1 MSTKEIVIPLGLGPT
16 QLFIV
21 MIFIIIVYVALSMYN
36 PNDRFMTAALST
48 LGVTFFFL
56 VYYGWN
62 IKESLVD
69 YEHAPGLGASDHY
82 LRPAENSGLNMDD
95 QDRHLSKQGNIS
107 WEDDA
112 GPVTQT
118 DRDILMESNDFD
130 NSDIVSAYTEGASQT
145 HVPLEGSSS
154 DFHSVHQL
162 AYPKH
167 PGYETGDGP
176 TDLMYSEYQ
185 VPLSD
190 RAINMD
196 DKIARKQHHR
206 ADMNKKAIDGAVRAT
221 RDQFKRFFSNE
232 LAEADAEPWW
242 EGGDTDKETDFKY

>member
-21 MIFIIIVYVALSMYN
+21 IIFIIIVYVAISMYN
-36 PNDRFMTAALST
+36 PNDGFMTAALSA
-48 LGVTFFFL
+48 LGVSFFFL

-69 YEHAPGLGASDHY
+69 YEHAPS
-82 LRPAENSGLNMDD
+82 LRKADISVLRDGRLNMDD
-95 QDRHLSKQGNIS
+95 QDRHLSKRGNIS

-118 DRDILMESNDFD
+118 DRDILMESNDLD
-130 NSDIVSAYTEGASQT
+130 NSDIVSAYTEGGSQT

-206 ADMNKKAIDGAVRAT
+206 ADINKKAIDGAVRAT
-221 RDQFKRFFSNE
+221 KDQFERFFSNE
-232 LAEADAEPWW
+232 LAEAEAEPWW
-242 EGGDTDKETDFKY
+242 EGGETDKESDFKYYE